1 MRPLGQVAILL
12 NTRAFNQMSAKT
24 NSNATVTSRP
34 TDRRLPMLFALG
46 CGLMFFVNL
55 GAAALFEPD
64 EGRNAER
71 AREILLLGNWAI
83 PHENFLPALDKPIF
97 FYWLIAV
104 SYKLFGISEWSAR
117 LTSALAAA
125 GCLIVLYRFV
135 SAKRSPWESFA
146 SVLILATS
154 LQFFLFARI
163 VIFDMTLTLFTS
175 IALCEFYRALVTE
188 NQRERRRRC
197 LIMYGAMALATL
209 VKGPIGLAIPGMVI
223 FCYLLISRK
232 WRLLGEIHLIQGALI
247 FCAIVAPVYLW
258 AELKNPG
265 YLQYF
270 IWEENVLRFFTP
282 HFQRGQAWY
291 YYALVIALGFLPWT
305 VLIPSVVIAHWKKN
319 QIDERDLLLILWI
332 ALPLLFFSLSSSK
345 LPHYVLP
352 IFPPLAILT
361 AGRLMEIVQ
370 APSSASRWPLGLPL
384 LVSVGVVFH
393 LVVGTVWRDALPR
406 QIREGVAANYTVIW
420 LAGIVIALVGAI
432 FIFGRGRGK
441 WRRPGFV
448 FGCYGAA
455 LLVYLLLMLQ
465 LSIQASYRRS
475 AKLAAEHFAKFISP
489 ADQLVHY
496 DGSLTGMPF
505 YLRVA
510 KPIWI
515 VWSGSKS
522 IVMDNIY
529 VAQKRP
535 PPAAGYGKVLF
546 TFSEFAK
553 AAQKTQQSLRIIVKT
568 KHLTRLAQDLGI
580 PTKTLTEFGEY
591 ALVTTR

>member
-1 MRPLGQVAILL
+1 LPSLL
-12 NTRAFNQMSAKT
+12 
-24 NSNATVTSRP
+24 
-34 TDRRLPMLFALG
+34 ALG

-104 SYKLFGISEWSAR
+104 AYKLFGISEWSAR
-117 LTSALAAA
+117 LPSALAAT

-135 SAKRSPWESFA
+135 RANRSHWESFA

-163 VIFDMTLTLFTS
+163 VIFDMTLTFFTS
-175 IALCEFYRALVTE
+175 IALFEFYRATVTA
-188 NQRERRRRC
+188 NRSERLWHC
-197 LIMYGAMALATL
+197 LIMYAAMALATL

-223 FCYLLISRK
+223 FCYLLIARK
-232 WRLLGEIHLIQGALI
+232 WRLLGEIHLILGALI
-247 FCAIVAPVYLW
+247 FCAIVVPVYLW
-258 AELKNPG
+258 AEFKNPG

-291 YYALVIALGFLPWT
+291 YYVIVIALGYLPWS
-305 VLIPSVVIAHWKKN
+305 VLIPSTVIAHWKKN
-319 QIDERDLLLILWI
+319 QLEDRDLFLTLWI

-345 LPHYVLP
+345 LPQYVLP

-361 AGRLMEIVQ
+361 AARLMEIIQ
-370 APSSASRWPLGLPL
+370 APGSASRWLLGLPL
-384 LVSVGVVFH
+384 LVSVSLVFH
-393 LVVGTVWRDALPR
+393 LFAGTVWHDVLPR
-406 QIREGVAANYTVIW
+406 QIRESTSATDTLVWI
-420 LAGIVIALVGAI
+420 AGILTAIVGAI
-432 FIFGRGRGK
+432 FIFGRRRGN
-441 WRRPGFV
+441 WRQPSFV

-465 LSIQASYRRS
+465 ISIQVSYRRS
-475 AKLAAEHFAKFISP
+475 AKPAAEHFAKFISP
-489 ADQLVHY
+489 TDQLVHY
-496 DGSLTGMPF
+496 DGYLTGMPF
-505 YLRVA
+505 YLRSA
-510 KPIWI
+510 QPIWI
-515 VWSGSKS
+515 VWSGKKTF
-522 IVMDNIY
+522 VMENIY

-535 PPAAGYGKVLF
+535 PPVAGYSQILF
-546 TFSEFAK
+546 TFHEFAQ
-553 AAQKTQQSLRIIVKT
+553 AAQQTKQPLRVIVKT
-568 KHLTRLAQDLGI
+568 KNLNRLAKDNALVI
-580 PTKTLTEFGEY
+580 KTLTEFGEY
-591 ALVTTR
+591 SLVTTR